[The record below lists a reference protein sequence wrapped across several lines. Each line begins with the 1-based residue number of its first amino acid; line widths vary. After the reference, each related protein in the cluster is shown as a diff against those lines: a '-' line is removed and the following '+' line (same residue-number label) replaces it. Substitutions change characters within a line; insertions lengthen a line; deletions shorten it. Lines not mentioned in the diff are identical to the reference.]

1 MTAHPRTR
9 IMCTMKA
16 TSQPT
21 QEQQDHDVS
30 VKIGEAFREA
40 HLKSQDTNLVMELLE
55 QYKEARRKIE
65 KPDGEKRFGAY
76 DAYLSTQD
84 E

>member
-1 MTAHPRTR
+1 MLALPLRDV
-9 IMCTMKA
+9 IIYTM
-16 TSQPT
+16 SNPLPHN

-40 HLKSQDTNLVMELLE
+40 HRKSQDTNLVMDLLE
-55 QYKEARRKIE
+55 QYKESRRKIE
-65 KPDGEKRFGAY
+65 KPVDGVRFGAY

-84 E
+84 

>member
-1 MTAHPRTR
+1 VLALPLRDV
-9 IMCTMKA
+9 IMYTM
-16 TSQPT
+16 SNPLPHN

-40 HLKSQDTNLVMELLE
+40 HRKSQDTSLVMDLLE
-55 QYKEARRKIE
+55 QYKESRRKIE
-65 KPDGEKRFGAY
+65 KPDGGVRFGAY

-84 E
+84 